1 MLDTQHHI
9 ILQLKQQPRQGM
21 PPKKKTAAELTAFE
35 TAANTVE
42 KTGKGL
48 VNQNS
53 ILLTGTGML
62 TSAMQKLA
70 GEYKAAA
77 NQVSWLED
85 RNKDLAESFG
95 MNITEATRLGGVLD
109 ANAKKF
115 GIGGESLR
123 KYTKNLQ
130 GLIGGFATVNDL
142 ITNGAKGNTYGKQ
155 LMQSQKVL
163 QANLKLTGEQA
174 NKYEQYAAG
183 VGKSSAETLIAQKAI
198 ADQIQTATGM
208 TGVFSDIIG
217 EVANLS
223 EDVQIQYGKIPG
235 QLELG
240 ILKAKAL
247 GFSMADLADA
257 GENLLNIESSIGQEL
272 EYQLLSGRRLTDQ
285 SGKSLTNAY
294 REATLQGNAN
304 KQADTLNTILEQEGD
319 TLKNNLFARKQMSEL
334 LGMDEAAL
342 ARALQKKELL
352 NKIGGDAL
360 FDLSGDELFSA
371 AKNLG
376 ASAEDL
382 EALATAEDKRTT
394 DERMVDALDIMT
406 SDGISVMIKNPAEVQ
421 AAQSKAAMA
430 GMDEIAT
437 NLPAALSPAA
447 ANLAGLAAET
457 KILTGAFTGVADV
470 LSDIVSGNFDIA
482 PAEIKTGVPL
492 GTTPAKNAL
501 GGVVPPGYPNDT
513 YPTFLTSGETIT
525 PAGGASPDVAQLAA
539 AIVSAINNQTK
550 ALTSN
555 GFGDYYA

>member
-1 MLDTQHHI
+1 MLDNSHHI
-9 ILQLKQQPRQGM
+9 ILQLKRLPRHGM
-21 PPKKKTAAELTAFE
+21 PPPDPKKTIDDNLKAVKGLANANATLLAGTGALTAGMQQL
-35 TAANTVE
+35 AE
-42 KTGKGL
+42 K
-48 VNQNS
+48 
-53 ILLTGTGML
+53 
-62 TSAMQKLA
+62 
-70 GEYKAAA
+70 YKAASD
-77 NQVSWLED
+77 QITWLED

-95 MNITEATRLGGVLD
+95 MSITEATRLGGVLD
-109 ANAKKF
+109 ENAKKF
-115 GIGGESLR
+115 GIGGDSLR
-123 KYTKNLQ
+123 KYTKNLK

-142 ITNGAKGNTYGKQ
+142 ITNGKKGNTYGKQ

-183 VGKSSAETLIAQKAI
+183 VGKSSAETLIAQKAM
-198 ADQIQTATGM
+198 ADAIHDATGM
-208 TGVFSDIIG
+208 NGVFSDIVG
-217 EVANLS
+217 EIANLT

-247 GFSMADLADA
+247 GFSMADLAET

-319 TLKNNLFARKQMSEL
+319 TLKNNLFARKQMSDL

-352 NKIGGDAL
+352 NKIGGEAL

-382 EALATAEDKRTT
+382 EALAKSEDKRTT
-394 DERMVDALDIMT
+394 DEILEDTLQLMT

-421 AAQSKAAMA
+421 AAQSKASVA
-430 GMDEIAT
+430 GFTDYTQTMSGAV
-437 NLPAALSPAA
+437 SPEA

-457 KILTGAFTGVADV
+457 KILTDAFAGSAQIITDMFEGK
-470 LSDIVSGNFDIA
+470 LQ
-482 PAEIKTGVPL
+482 IKPKGTSITTPTGVPEFA
-492 GTTPAKNAL
+492 T
-501 GGVVPPGYPNDT
+501 GGVVPPGYPNDS
-513 YPTFLTSGETIT
+513 YHAMLTSGETIT
-525 PAGGASPDVAQLAA
+525 PAGGSSPDVAQLAA